1 MWNITPNKQR
11 KKRQMMMMNRSRRL
25 KFNGQMT
32 MNKEEIKKIGKKIID
47 GFHDVLE
54 RADTGDGIPV
64 TLLASIYAAEI
75 NLIARKEPKFYK
87 MVLVACDR
95 QLSAQAAQE
104 DAVIE

>member
-25 KFNGQMT
+25 KFNGEMT
-32 MNKEEIKKIGKKIID
+32 MDKEKIGKKIID